1 VINTSI
7 RFNKENNNIKMSSIR
22 MAIIK
27 IIIFISKM
35 CFYVLFIIF
44 NMLWCMTS
52 TTQTTFTTVM
62 ITYTF
67 ILFAIIFTFLFFL
80 PRTIIPLLMIKC
92 LFEIFFMIMSTI
104 MILSMTTTTTK
115 ATTMTIKI

>member
-1 VINTSI
+1 MINTSI